1 MIMKKPSWN
10 LHFGNKA
17 LIFTIDAVA
26 ASMIVITIL
35 LVSYLYLFRTSSEI
49 QNLSLLRTGDDII
62 TVLEYDGTIK
72 TLDENIILSDLNEI
86 LPIQYDMQIK
96 IFPENITIGNQ
107 IPDDRFVAS
116 GRRFFVITNENTSSN
131 HFTQFWIWS
140 K

>member
-1 MIMKKPSWN
+1 MKKQLWN

-26 ASMIVITIL
+26 ASIIVITIL
-35 LVSYLYLFRTSSEI
+35 LVCYLYLFRTSSEI
-49 QNLSLLRTGDDII
+49 PSLSLLRTGDDII
-62 TVLEYDGTIK
+62 TILEYDGTIK
-72 TLDENIILSDLNEI
+72 TLNENTISLELNKI
-86 LPIQYDMQIK
+86 LPVQYDMRIK

-116 GRRFFVITNENTSSN
+116 GRRFFVITNETLASN
-131 HFTQFWIWS
+131 HYTQFWIWS

>member
-1 MIMKKPSWN
+1 MIMKKLSWS
-10 LHFGNKA
+10 LRFGNKA

-26 ASMIVITIL
+26 ASIIVITIL
-35 LVSYLYLFRTSSEI
+35 IVCYVYLFRTSSEI
-49 QNLSLLRTGDDII
+49 PNLSLLRTGDDII

-72 TLDENIILSDLNEI
+72 TLNENTISSELNKI
-86 LPIQYDMQIK
+86 LPVQYDMQIK

-116 GRRFFVITNENTSSN
+116 GRRFFVITNETTSSN
-131 HFTQFWIWS
+131 HYTQFWIWS